1 MISRKGLEE
10 LKSKVERK
18 TSASSLTGAVK
29 RSMQPTLQDYKISA
43 QILQGA
49 IKRKQVQPLYQSL
62 AKSSRS
68 NLTMDDLIE
77 LSKPYLLKTLRD
89 AWKNEMYSST
99 LYKKPLNKLKK
110 AELYHELINANY
122 NISKLPQK
130 QLKRR

>member
-1 MISRKGLEE
+1 
-10 LKSKVERK
+10 
-18 TSASSLTGAVK
+18 
-29 RSMQPTLQDYKISA
+29 
-43 QILQGA
+43 
-49 IKRKQVQPLYQSL
+49 
-62 AKSSRS
+62 
-68 NLTMDDLIE
+68 MDDLNE

-130 QLKRR
+130 QPKRLK